1 MYNET
6 EKTIVLSSL
15 GKTWILDLDGTIVKH
30 NGYKIDGEDTLL
42 DGAISFFKQIAA
54 EDKVIFLTSR
64 SIELKEKTET
74 FLLSQGIRYDAIL
87 YEMPFGERILVNDK
101 KPSGLHT
108 AIAVNTER
116 DVFMDVMFERNEVLW
131 GENTDECISF
141 GK

>member
-116 DVFMDVMFERNEVLW
+116 DVFMDVMFERNEVL
-131 GENTDECISF
+131 
-141 GK
+141 